1 VGHSQEI
8 FLHTIPLSVLTIQ
21 NTMGGQESALGI
33 AAIVVPVLSVV
44 LTFMEICILQ
54 AFDNCKIK
62 LE

>member
-21 NTMGGQESALGI
+21 NTMGGQESTLGI

-44 LTFMEICILQ
+44 LTFMEICIL
-54 AFDNCKIK
+54 
-62 LE
+62 